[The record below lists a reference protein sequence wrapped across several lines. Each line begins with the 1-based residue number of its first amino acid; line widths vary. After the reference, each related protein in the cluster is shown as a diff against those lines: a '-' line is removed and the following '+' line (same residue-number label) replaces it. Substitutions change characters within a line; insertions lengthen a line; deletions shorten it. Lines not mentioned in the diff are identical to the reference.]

1 MSHTT
6 NLPTYRIL
14 IVDDNAD
21 IHTDFRK
28 ILSPPSEL
36 SSELAAAASA
46 VFNRAP
52 APTTLARFELDTA
65 YQGQQGLE
73 MVKAARAANR
83 PYDVA
88 FVDMRMPPGWDGLET
103 IARFWEVQPGLLAI
117 ICTAFSD
124 YSWEEIN
131 RRLAQSDRFLILKK
145 PFDNVEVFQL
155 AAALTSRARVEREL
169 AESSLNLIA
178 ASRHAGMAEIATG
191 VLHNVGNVL
200 NSVNVSATLIQD
212 LVRRSRISSLTK
224 AVQLLSEHAK
234 DLGAFFTQ
242 DPKGRQLPDFLKRLA
257 EHLQA
262 EQATLIEEAQSLTNN
277 VQHIKEIVF
286 MQQSYSKL
294 SGVMEP
300 VAPALMI
307 EDALRMQAPALLR
320 HQIEI
325 IRDFAGVPPVVV
337 DRHKVIQILVN
348 LLSNAKHALHEHGGA
363 KKKIT
368 LRLRSGSD
376 ARVRL
381 EVEDNGSGIATENLT
396 RIFQYGFTTKKNGHG
411 FGLHSGANAA
421 REMDGS
427 LTVASQGPGCGTTF
441 TLELPTAATLSRTN
455 AKAA

>member
-1 MSHTT
+1 MNAALKPAHS
-6 NLPTYRIL
+6 RIL

-21 IHTDFRK
+21 IHADFRK
-28 ILSPPSEL
+28 ILAPPNALNVEL
-36 SSELAAAASA
+36 VAAAGAL
-46 VFNRAP
+46 FNRPLAP
-52 APTTLARFELDTA
+52 GAAAQFELDSA
-65 YQGQQGLE
+65 LQGRQALE
-73 MVKAARAANR
+73 MVKAAHAANR

-103 IARFWEVQPGLLAI
+103 IARLWEVQPGLLVI

-124 YSWEEIN
+124 YSWEDIN

-169 AESSLNLIA
+169 AESSLNLIT
-178 ASRHAGMAEIATG
+178 ASRHAGMAEVATG

-200 NSVNVSATLIQD
+200 NSVNVSATLIRDQ
-212 LVRRSRISSLTK
+212 VRRSSVSSLTK
-224 AVQLLSEHAK
+224 AVQLLGEHEA
-234 DLGAFFTQ
+234 DLGAFFTT
-242 DPKGRQLPDFLKRLA
+242 DPKGRQLAGFLKRIA

-262 EQATLIEEAQSLTNN
+262 EQAALMEEARSLTANIE
-277 VQHIKEIVF
+277 HIKQIVS

-294 SGVMEP
+294 SGVVEP
-300 VAPALMI
+300 VPPAQLI
-307 EDALRMQAPALLR
+307 EDALRMKASSLLR

-325 IRDFAGVPPVVV
+325 VRDFAEVPPALV

-348 LLSNAKHALHEHGGA
+348 LLANAKHAINEHGGTE
-363 KKKIT
+363 KKIT
-368 LRLRSGSD
+368 VRLRPAPD
-376 ARVRL
+376 ARIRI
-381 EVEDNGSGIATENLT
+381 EVQDTGGGIPTENLA
-396 RIFQYGFTTKKNGHG
+396 RIFQYGFTTKKEGHG

-427 LTVASQGPGCGTTF
+427 LTVANSAPGGGATF
-441 TLELPTAATLSRTN
+441 TLELPGAAASRAA